1 MLGLIYHNM
10 KNARR
15 LIRPQLMYDKSAC
28 TCSSVCCVVWGC
40 EVRWWSPATVATH
53 GEGGALPPIGGR
65 RPASRAARCPPPPK
79 EAHSRIFVSGGQYS
93 RDKCAA
99 KKI

>member
-53 GEGGALPPIGGR
+53 GEGGALPPIGER

-79 EAHSRIFVSGGQYS
+79 KPIAGFS
-93 RDKCAA
+93 
-99 KKI
+99 